1 MWGYGVFF
9 CESRRVK
16 LYSNEWQQA
25 WKSAL
30 QASPVYRK
38 AAETWEGALILQV
51 EPDVRIYLD
60 LHKGDCL
67 EIRDARPLDECKFE
81 LSATRDIWRELLDQ
95 GKDPLY
101 MVMRGKL
108 KLLKG
113 SKAALLPYA
122 KAAKAMLAAAQDLQ
136 GVDHE

>member
-1 MWGYGVFF
+1 M
-9 CESRRVK
+9 K
-16 LYSNEWQQA
+16 LYSKEWQQA

-30 QASPVYRK
+30 QANSVYRK
-38 AAETWEGALILQV
+38 AAETWEGALILNV
-51 EPDVRIYLD
+51 EPDLRIYLD

-67 EIRDARPLDECKFE
+67 DIRDAHSQDECKFE
-81 LSATRDIWRELLDQ
+81 LAASREIWRELLEQ

-101 MVMRGKL
+101 LVMRGKL

-122 KAAKAMLAAAQDLQ
+122 KAAKAMLAAAQTLE
-136 GVDHE
+136 GVDDE